1 MEVIYVVVGILIGF
15 IGASVIRRKRPVGF
29 LRIDKS
35 DSDGPYLFLE
45 LKKSINEIVTQKAV
59 LLEVKRED
67 FIPHK

>member
-15 IGASVIRRKRPVGF
+15 AVSAIIRRKHPVGF

-45 LKKSINEIVTQKAV
+45 LKKSVNEIIAQKIV

>member
-1 MEVIYVVVGILIGF
+1 MEVIYVIIGILIGF
-15 IGASVIRRKRPVGF
+15 VVSSIIRRKQPVGF

-35 DSDGPYLFLE
+35 DPDGPYLFLE
-45 LKKSINEIVTQKAV
+45 LKKNINEIITQKTV